1 MGQLFFYLPVPL
13 PLLSPTNEKTILH
26 HFSYCVH
33 STFLLAASPCP
44 SIHSG
49 DSCSDT
55 IPYHASVCLYNAFF
69 SLWTALL
76 CGLVHAVMLRFAICG
91 NIAACPCA
99 VVVDRSAVAGLPYR
113 LSPVPIV
120 LDAVFPPVAEL

>member
-1 MGQLFFYLPVPL
+1 MGQLFLLPTIA
-13 PLLSPTNEKTILH
+13 LSLYFPTNEKTILH
-26 HFSYCVH
+26 HFFYCVH

-113 LSPVPIV
+113 LFTVPIV
-120 LDAVFPPVAEL
+120 LVAVFPPVAEL